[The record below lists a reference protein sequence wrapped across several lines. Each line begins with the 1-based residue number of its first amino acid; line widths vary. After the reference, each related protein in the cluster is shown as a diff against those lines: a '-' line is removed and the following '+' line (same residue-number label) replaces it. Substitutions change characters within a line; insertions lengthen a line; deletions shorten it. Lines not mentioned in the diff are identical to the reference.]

1 MTIEQLMK
9 INLISNLY
17 KDDNSKYVKELI
29 KTLYGD
35 LEVEASKINE
45 ILDELNNFMSK
56 QYDLVHRFEYNGK
69 EWGFI
74 PNLSKMTTGEFI
86 DLDNYLNENDK
97 QLHKICAILYRPITK
112 SFDKY
117 YLIEKYEGTDKYC
130 EELKGVDATIIL
142 GAMVFFYNLSKSLL
156 NLSNTY
162 IQNHLKKVKKT

>member
-1 MTIEQLMK
+1 MTIDQLMQ
-9 INLISNLY
+9 INLISDIY
-17 KDDNSKYVKELI
+17 KDDNTKYIKELI
-29 KTLYGD
+29 KILYGN
-35 LEVEASKINE
+35 LEIEASKINDIIE
-45 ILDELNNFMSK
+45 DVNKFMTK
-56 QYDLVHRFEYNGK
+56 EYDLVHRFTYNGK

-86 DLDNYLNENDK
+86 DLDNYLNDKDK
-97 QLHKICAILYRPITK
+97 QLHKICSILYRPVVK

-130 EELKGVDATIIL
+130 DELKGVDATIIL

-162 IQNHLKKVKKT
+162 IQNKVKMIKT